1 MDSLVIGLVGLFLL
15 GLIGLFAVAFRRS
28 SSAATDWRKE
38 MQPGAAKADR
48 GAIDPVV
55 VATVDGDDEAGEGD
69 LLVATED
76 EDAVA
81 ALAVRSVEVSKV
93 AEISE
98 DEAGANRR
106 QFFGKAM
113 AMMFFAYLGTLG
125 LSTLSMMWPVVRGGF
140 GADIDLGDADEL
152 LGAVRLPDG
161 SVSPLFWAEARAWI
175 VPASE
180 EDISGSQFAENSTV
194 AGGLTALFM
203 TCPHLGCRVPWCD
216 SSKGFECGC
225 HGSKYN
231 GLGEYEAGP
240 APRNLDRFVVEIN
253 DKNRLI
259 AKTGSIVNTP
269 RASDKSVQYP
279 KGPSCI

>member
-1 MDSLVIGLVGLFLL
+1 MDSLVIGLGSLFVLA
-15 GLIGLFAVAFRRS
+15 LIGLFAVAFRRS
-28 SSAATDWRKE
+28 SSAAADWRDE
-38 MQPGAAKADR
+38 MQPEAAKADR

-55 VATVDGDDEAGEGD
+55 VVSAEGESEEAEGNLLIETDEKVEDTTV
-69 LLVATED
+69 V
-76 EDAVA
+76 
-81 ALAVRSVEVSKV
+81 VRSVEVAKV
-93 AEISE
+93 VEISD

-125 LSTLSMMWPVVRGGF
+125 LSTLSMMWPVVSGGF

-152 LGAVRLPDG
+152 LAAVRLPDG

-175 VPASE
+175 VPVN
-180 EDISGSQFAENSTV
+180 EDEIDGSQFQENATV
-194 AGGLTALFM
+194 VGGLTALFM

-225 HGSKYN
+225 HGSKFN
-231 GLGEYEAGP
+231 AMGEYQAGP
-240 APRNLDRFVVEIN
+240 APRNMDRFVVEI
-253 DKNRLI
+253 DDGNRLI
-259 AKTGSIVNTP
+259 AKTGSVINSP
-269 RASDKSVQYP
+269 RASVKSVKYP